1 MLAVTDHRLPE
12 GCQASLRN
20 RGFELLLLPPFPALP
35 APVASHPDMLLFI
48 FGGVLLTHRDYYRI
62 AKREIGHTRSVG
74 GLELV
79 LSDEPVGDKYPRDML
94 FNAAPVGRFIF
105 GREDSMSR
113 HILQVSAGKG
123 MRIVDV
129 RQGYARC
136 STVIVGDSAII
147 TQDRGIAGRAREC
160 GIDVLLVRPGHVRL
174 DGYDTG
180 FIGGASGVCRGLVY
194 FCGNIDTHP
203 DGEQIRRFITAHG
216 YKVVSLGKG
225 ELFDA
230 GTLFFI

>member
-1 MLAVTDHRLPE
+1 
-12 GCQASLRN
+12 
-20 RGFELLLLPPFPALP
+20 
-35 APVASHPDMLLFI
+35 
-48 FGGVLLTHRDYYRI
+48 
-62 AKREIGHTRSVG
+62 
-74 GLELV
+74 
-79 LSDEPVGDKYPRDML
+79 ML

-180 FIGGASGVCRGLVY
+180 FIGGASGVCRGWCTFAATSTPIPTGSRY
-194 FCGNIDTHP
+194 
-203 DGEQIRRFITAHG
+203 
-216 YKVVSLGKG
+216 
-225 ELFDA
+225 A
-230 GTLFFI
+230 GS